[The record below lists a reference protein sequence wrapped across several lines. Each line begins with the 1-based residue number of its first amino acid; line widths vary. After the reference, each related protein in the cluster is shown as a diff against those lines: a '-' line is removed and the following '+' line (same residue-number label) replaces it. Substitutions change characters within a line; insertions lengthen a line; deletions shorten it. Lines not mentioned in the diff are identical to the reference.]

1 MKKQNILPLFAAL
14 SAADSLAYEKQA
26 FEAFS
31 MAESMF
37 YSPSTPSKSTLS
49 PKQKK
54 SRNKN
59 KAARKSRK
67 RNRK

>member
-1 MKKQNILPLFAAL
+1 MKNKNLLPFLAAL
-14 SAADSLAYEKQA
+14 TSANSLEYEKQA
-26 FEAFS
+26 FEAFN
-31 MAESMF
+31 MDESMF
-37 YSPSTPSKSTLS
+37 YNPSTPSKSTLS

-67 RNRK
+67 HNRK

>member
-1 MKKQNILPLFAAL
+1 MKTKNILPLL
-14 SAADSLAYEKQA
+14 TTLTAADSLEYEKQM
-26 FEAFS
+26 FEAFNNN
-31 MAESMF
+31 ESMF

-67 RNRK
+67 RNCK

>member
-1 MKKQNILPLFAAL
+1 MKKENILPLLTALTAAN
-14 SAADSLAYEKQA
+14 SLEYEKQA
-26 FEAFS
+26 FEAFN

-37 YSPSTPSKSTLS
+37 YNPSTPSKSTLS